1 MTTPDS
7 PSPAARHSRLLYW
20 TFVFAVLA
28 FAWLRFSDNVADND
42 LWGHVLYGQRN
53 WTLGQIER
61 VDKLSWTA
69 AGAPWIN
76 HEAAA
81 EVVLGFVHQAAGGMG
96 LWFFMIGMAAIT
108 IGWAYRE
115 GGGVDARQRSTAL
128 ALLAVSVNFIA
139 LGYAARPQLFTL
151 LAIVALLV
159 ALRRFFSGKLAWGFV
174 IPLIFACWVN
184 LHGGF
189 LAGWVVLLVACIL
202 ELTARLA
209 RPKSGA
215 TTSSTKPGV
224 LAMIVLGITSTLA
237 LALNPWGFHLVVW
250 TVETLRLPRPY
261 ITEWQ
266 PLLPDLAS
274 APFYFVLVCSAL
286 AWVFSRQSRRP
297 WEAVV
302 LILFGAMAIL
312 HRRHA
317 PLFGLANLILSPTH
331 LADAGRRLAPRC
343 ASLLTAFRRAP
354 MQLLSSAAL
363 LGTGAVCLRT
373 AVSAPREHPF
383 TIEVPRNT
391 YPVAAIEFMRHHG
404 LTGNTLTFFDWGQE
418 VLWELPFNPVSFDG
432 RLDTVYSNEIMEAH
446 WRLYAGS
453 PPGPALDLDKADVA
467 LLPNASA
474 GVNYLLRNGWRT
486 VYHDLLAAV
495 LVHDLARRPALAPL
509 GRPAAGDSRVV
520 QGRAPFP
527 DYPPLL
533 GTSAAPH

>member
-1 MTTPDS
+1 MTTPDF
-7 PSPAARHSRLLYW
+7 PSPAAGHSRLLYW

-69 AGAPWIN
+69 LGAPWIN

-81 EVVLGFVHQAAGGMG
+81 EVVLGLVHQAAGGMG
-96 LWFFMIGMAAIT
+96 LWFFMIGMAAVT
-108 IGWAYRE
+108 IGWASRE
-115 GGGVDARQRSTAL
+115 GGGIDARQRGMAL

-139 LGYAARPQLFTL
+139 LGYAARPQLFTM

-159 ALRRFFSGKLAWGFV
+159 ALRRFFSGKLAWGFA
-174 IPLIFACWVN
+174 IPPIFACWVN

-202 ELTARLA
+202 ELAALLV
-209 RPKSGA
+209 RPRSREIA
-215 TTSSTKPGV
+215 SSTKPGILAVVV
-224 LAMIVLGITSTLA
+224 LAITSTLA
-237 LALNPWGFHLVVW
+237 LVLNPWGFHLVAW

-286 AWVFSRQSRRP
+286 AWFFSRLPRRP

-302 LILFGAMAIL
+302 LVLFGAMAIL
-312 HRRHA
+312 HRRHT
-317 PLFGLANLILSPTH
+317 PLFGLANLILSPAH
-331 LADAGRRLAPRC
+331 LADAGRRLAPHC
-343 ASLLTAFRRAP
+343 ASLLAAFRRSP

-363 LGTGAVCLRT
+363 LATGAVCLRA

-418 VLWELPFNPVSFDG
+418 VLWELPYNPVSFDG
-432 RLDTVYSNEIMEAH
+432 RLDTVYSNELMEAH

-453 PPGPALDLDKADVA
+453 APGSALDLDKADVA

-520 QGRAPFP
+520 QGRAVFP